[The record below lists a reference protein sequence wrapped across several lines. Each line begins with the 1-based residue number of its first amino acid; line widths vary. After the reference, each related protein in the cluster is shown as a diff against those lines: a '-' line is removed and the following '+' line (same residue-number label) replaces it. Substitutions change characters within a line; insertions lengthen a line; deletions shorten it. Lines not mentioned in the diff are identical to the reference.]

1 MNRGRQFIRPG
12 VLVLLVAACTTPV
25 SHDAAPPADA
35 GAQPDA
41 SGDADSDVD
50 SPWDVGVI
58 VPPGVQDPLWV
69 VCDNCSPRED
79 VPEALI
85 PPGELIPLE
94 DAGPPPGDADT
105 PVEEIP
111 GLCRLSLN
119 CDSTIPNEPK
129 VNCHF
134 RVADDDGAVW
144 YSGYAGVE
152 NRGRSS
158 RGFPKHQYAV
168 ELWDETGAEIEADL
182 LGFGSGEDWVVNG
195 AYVDRALMRNQFAF
209 DIFRAMG
216 GWAPESAP
224 CSLTLDG
231 TWLGIFFLTERARRS
246 EHRIDLPRST
256 IGRSFIALLDEGPSV
271 VSFQAAGVGHGGWRL
286 IYPRQAEATEA
297 EIEGARVWLQGWL
310 TAILSADPS
319 DPETGVFAWVDKDSA
334 VDFVLVEELVK
345 NCDAYYLSTY
355 VYKEPG
361 GRLHFSPWDFDLSIG
376 QPLYNNNT
384 PPEGWV
390 RGRRPWVGVMGT
402 VPGFQD
408 ALAERWFELREGL
421 LSDEQVMARIER
433 QRATLG
439 DAVYDNFEVW
449 PIEDIQFF
457 RNQLP
462 LVSSYD
468 QEYQRVRDW
477 MPRRLAWIDD
487 NIEDW

>member
-1 MNRGRQFIRPG
+1 MTLSRQVVRPS

-25 SHDAAPPADA
+25 SHDAAPPRDA

-41 SGDADSDVD
+41 TDDADTR
-50 SPWDVGVI
+50 WDVGVLLSPGVREPLRVLGATSPVLDNVPELQ
-58 VPPGVQDPLWV
+58 VPP
-69 VCDNCSPRED
+69 E
-79 VPEALI
+79 
-85 PPGELIPLE
+85 ELTPSE
-94 DAGPPPGDADT
+94 DAGPPPEDADI

-111 GLCRLSLN
+111 GLCSLTLD
-119 CDSTIPNEPK
+119 CGRTIPNEPQIPCDFQ
-129 VNCHF
+129 VT
-134 RVADDDGAVW
+134 DDEGIIWYDGL
-144 YSGYAGVE
+144 AGVDV
-152 NRGRSS
+152 RGRSS

-168 ELWDETGAEIEADL
+168 ELWDEIGVDTESDL
-182 LGFGSGEDWVVNG
+182 LGFGEESDWVVNG
-195 AYVDRALMRNQFAF
+195 AYVDRALVRNQFAF

-216 GWAPESAP
+216 GWAPESSP
-224 CSLTLDG
+224 CTLTLDG
-231 TWLGIFFLTERARRS
+231 TWLGIFFLTERARRG
-246 EHRIDLPRST
+246 EDRIDLFRSSL
-256 IGRSFIALLDEGPSV
+256 GHSFIAILDEGPSV

-286 IYPRQAEATEA
+286 VYPRQATATEA
-297 EIEGARVWLQGWL
+297 QIAGATAWLRGWL
-310 TAILSADPS
+310 TAIQSADPS

-334 VDFVLVEELVK
+334 VDFVLLEELVK
-345 NCDAYYLSTY
+345 NCDAYYLSVY
-355 VYKEPG
+355 VYKEHG
-361 GRLHFSPWDFDLSIG
+361 GRLHFSPWDLDLSIG

-408 ALAERWFELREGL
+408 ALADRWFELREDLFSEEEL
-421 LSDEQVMARIER
+421 LARLER

-439 DAVYDNFEVW
+439 DTVYENFEVW

-477 MPRRLAWIDD
+477 IPRRLAWIDD
-487 NIEDW
+487 NIYEW